1 MASIDS
7 DSILQPVK
15 ASGFLFQSVFYY
27 LLSLHPSIAVL
38 YLKFFF

>member
-7 DSILQPVK
+7 DSIQPVK